1 MGVFLSVQKKGEVRG
16 AVFKRGG
23 WVSERE
29 RVVILIHKKV
39 GEAYQCRAFFSAG

>member
-1 MGVFLSVQKKGEVRG
+1 MGVFFYRCKKGEVRC

-39 GEAYQCRAFFSAG
+39 GEAYQCRAFFRAG